1 MTKQDILRT
10 LEDNGFCHGRI
21 IPKGHT
27 PQADHPNRIV
37 PNAALVTP
45 RHGIVWRGNLE
56 LVYEGHKLQRLARKI
71 NQNLYVVDE
80 ASAAAC
86 QAGPPRHLIRHAIWW
101 TCIHETD
108 EDIFGGMGI
117 YHQWHREGR
126 SLKLL
131 SPDPPGK
138 NWAGKLVLADECQDQ
153 QQWQQEVS
161 TEPGRQVKP
170 VLLQRS
176 GRYELVW
183 FDHGKAALQ
192 PDYHNVLARFGK
204 VEFWSHPDRE
214 PIHVQKD
221 GRVVALLWPSP
232 VPNHQ
237 TASAAAHELAMRR
250 GPPPAERRR
259 QRELAQLLLDELRPA
274 LYTNDARKVYRAV
287 ERVVLVLQSGSGG
300 STAADHFWAATEWR
314 RCPEVEVGHFR
325 CLFKGTDV
333 HVDFLFRDLTRGKNV
348 AEFLAEYPQ
357 VTEKLVAGVLE
368 HLAVSLC
375 S

>member
-21 IPKGHT
+21 LPKGQT
-27 PQADHPNRIV
+27 PQAELPNRIV

-45 RHGIVWRGNLE
+45 RHGIVWRGGLE
-56 LVYEGHKLQRLARKI
+56 LTCEGQKLQWLARKT

-101 TCIHETD
+101 TCIHKTD
-108 EDIFGGMGI
+108 EDLFGGMGV
-117 YHQWHREGR
+117 YHQWHRKGR
-126 SLKLL
+126 GLKLL

-221 GRVVALLWPSP
+221 GRVVALLWPSL

-237 TASAAAHELAMRR
+237 TASAAEHELAMRR

-314 RCPEVEVGHFR
+314 RCPEVDVGHFR

-333 HVDFLFRDLTRGKNV
+333 HVDFLFRDLARGKNV

>member
-1 MTKQDILRT
+1 MTIQDILRT

-21 IPKGHT
+21 LPKGQT
-27 PQADHPNRIV
+27 PQAELPNRIV
-37 PNAALVTP
+37 PNAALATP
-45 RHGIVWRGNLE
+45 RHGIVWRGDLE
-56 LVYEGHKLQRLARKI
+56 LTYEGHRLQWLARKI

-108 EDIFGGMGI
+108 EDLFGGMGI
-117 YHQWHREGR
+117 YHQWHRKGR
-126 SLKLL
+126 HLKLL

-170 VLLQRS
+170 VLLHQS

-250 GPPPAERRR
+250 GLPPAERRR

-274 LYTNDARKVYRAV
+274 LYSNDAKKVYRAV

-300 STAADHFWAATEWR
+300 SMAAEHFWAATEWR

-333 HVDFLFRDLTRGKNV
+333 HVDFLFRDLARGKNV